1 MKVKCC
7 RNGKLLLLGTWS
19 LVPCCCPASPS
30 LGGDLH
36 SLALCLSVCLSV
48 PRSHPCLYLVFMDK
62 LPLGAWWAAL
72 GSSHLLQKPL
82 QATLDVSPCHPSPS
96 PTSVPTD
103 VNECEVFPGVCPN
116 GRCVNSAGS
125 FRCECPEGLTLD
137 GTARTCVG
145 KDTSSA
151 QILPATCPRNSW
163 ELSHT

>member
-1 MKVKCC
+1 
-7 RNGKLLLLGTWS
+7 
-19 LVPCCCPASPS
+19 
-30 LGGDLH
+30 
-36 SLALCLSVCLSV
+36 
-48 PRSHPCLYLVFMDK
+48 MDK

-72 GSSHLLQKPL
+72 GSSRLLQEPL
-82 QATLDVSPCHPSPS
+82 QATLDVSLCHPSPS

-163 ELSHT
+163 ELSRT